1 MLFFELNYDILVTI
15 EVTFVKK
22 YKLIGTVIGAMAFIA
37 LIAGI
42 TYAWF
47 TWTSGN
53 TILGGSTECFTIN
66 YVNGQ
71 NISGEIIPSATYL
84 GGKKTTVQIGISPSC
99 NIGGTATLKLTSD
112 SSAGT
117 AINLSNGVVKYAVYD
132 GTSEISSG
140 SVNSN
145 TMDLATVNLT
155 KSQVTYTIYVWIDG
169 TIVDNSYSGKTYSGY
184 IHASAEQTHE

>member
-1 MLFFELNYDILVTI
+1 MLFFALNYGILVIVEVIFVEKHKLVGTI
-15 EVTFVKK
+15 
-22 YKLIGTVIGAMAFIA
+22 IGVMAFIA

-71 NISGEIIPSATYL
+71 NISGEIIPSATYS

-117 AINLSNGVVKYAVYD
+117 AIDLTKGAVKYAVYNGD
-132 GTSEISSG
+132 TEVKSG
-140 SVNSN
+140 NVTKD

-155 KSQVTYTIYVWIDG
+155 KSQVTYTIYVWVDGAVIDN
-169 TIVDNSYSGKTYSGY
+169 TYVGKTYSGY